1 MIQVGSMQVQ
11 GKKYNRKGH
20 YLDKP
25 KLSLTE
31 KTIYVAINIWNN
43 SVLRQNWESV
53 ELECSKILSCIWFSS
68 VQFSSVAQSWPTLC
82 KPMNP
87 SMPGLPVHHRNTTN
101 YWTMSKLR
109 YITSRVNTVLV
120 SQDCHNKLPQTGC
133 LKTTEIYS
141 LRVLGVRGPK

>member
-1 MIQVGSMQVQ
+1 MKQQ
-11 GKKYNRKGH
+11 
-20 YLDKP
+20 
-25 KLSLTE
+25 
-31 KTIYVAINIWNN
+31 
-43 SVLRQNWESV
+43 
-53 ELECSKILSCIWFSS
+53 CSKTKLGVSGVRMFQDSFMYL
-68 VQFSSVAQSWPTLC
+68 VQFSSVAQSCPTLC
-82 KPMNP
+82 KPVNR
-87 SMPGLPVHHRNTTN
+87 SMPGLPVHHRNTTS